1 METGANE
8 NRRVKQMG
16 AGQSVTLDTATEDLK
31 NRVGIF
37 SLRGT
42 QKQFLE
48 GLSVFLR
55 LVLSQNTLYDLE
67 PILTNPEKCH
77 EFYIVLSSVLKNEF
91 RVLRLPDATTR
102 GATHKV
108 PWMTKKQYKQLESEP
123 LRKNVCNDIAWFVLR
138 YTSLVVA
145 LTASV
150 KINGDM
156 PALLERSA
164 FVQGTVT
171 KNKTIRDLVLS
182 PQIEKA
188 IQYNNPIPP
197 QVLNELISG
206 SLKHIK
212 LTGTETFDARP
223 LFAFDGQE
231 RIVMNVE
238 HGYIYSPMKSSSG
251 LLSIELSSVVR
262 PTAPLMQ
269 RYGYG
274 QPYPIAA
281 PGYGAA
287 PLPAPAA
294 PALAP
299 PAPALAPPAPAPP
312 VPAPPAPAP
321 PALAPPGLR
330 PAPGQPQRLPLLG
343 RANNNIS
350 IDQRT
355 TTTETGASG
364 LSGGRKSRKHRLNR
378 RSTRKQRGGDNDIWY
393 SVRLRDLATC
403 DHAPCQEI
411 ASFYLNT
418 KGLTV
423 SAEEY
428 SKIGSGAVVGMPFA
442 DRIDSIINRDSI
454 VKVATVAPAETGPA
468 NPDTFLPLNKIDAST
483 YNNLKSIQK
492 ALETKS
498 EGTSP
503 AQYRAFLLASRIEKG
518 SAGQPDILH
527 NLFCGD
533 SWASRRTTD
542 MVSYA
547 LLNALYS
554 DRQDGGKESATADE
568 LRRTVGDFTGSKV
581 LVDYVKIGAYVEG
594 FENTKFP
601 AIPAELDPYC
611 KQISTSAN
619 FRNSGDRGV
628 VSADDKEIL
637 LDAHRQLRELYDT
650 HLQEV
655 VDILKRIVI
664 PKKTTYGQ
672 EPELLLTP
680 EFESDERGALV
691 LLEEIIKDARMKLAT
706 HFLAVEKTY
715 YGALQKLRER
725 AQGRYVSAKK
735 A

>member
-77 EFYIVLSSVLKNEF
+77 ELYVVLSSVLKNEF
-91 RVLRLPDATTR
+91 RVLRLPDASTR

-108 PWMTKKQYKQLESEP
+108 PWMTKKQYEQLESEP

-156 PALLERSA
+156 PALLERSS

-171 KNKTIRDLVLS
+171 KNKTFKDVELT
-182 PQIEKA
+182 PQLQTA
-188 IQYNNPIPP
+188 IQFNQPIS
-197 QVLNELISG
+197 QEVLNGLLSG
-206 SLKHIK
+206 SLKHVK
-212 LTGTETFDARP
+212 LVGADTPDSRP
-223 LFAFDGQE
+223 LFVFDGQE
-231 RIVMNVE
+231 RIVLNAQ
-238 HGYIYSPMKSSSG
+238 HGYIYAPMRTTSG
-251 LLSIELSSVVR
+251 LLSIELSAVLSR
-262 PTAPLMQ
+262 PAPMYGQQQFVQMQ
-269 RYGYG
+269 RTNPYGYG
-274 QPYPIAA
+274 QPLPGPPPAVGPALGPLLA
-281 PGYGAA
+281 PA
-287 PLPAPAA
+287 PLPAP
-294 PALAP
+294 L
-299 PAPALAPPAPAPP
+299 
-312 VPAPPAPAP
+312 
-321 PALAPPGLR
+321 
-330 PAPGQPQRLPLLG
+330 PAPGPAPLLQ
-343 RANNNIS
+343 RPQFIRPANNANRGS
-350 IDQRT
+350 VGQQT
-355 TTTETGASG
+355 TTTATGASG
-364 LSGGRKSRKHRLNR
+364 LTGGRKSRKHRLYR
-378 RSTRKQRGGDNDIWY
+378 RSTRKQRGGENDIWY
-393 SVRLRDLATC
+393 MTRLRNLASC
-403 DHAPCQEI
+403 SSAPCQEVGT
-411 ASFYLNT
+411 FYLSN
-418 KGLTV
+418 KGVTV
-423 SAEEY
+423 TAEEFA
-428 SKIGSGAVVGMPFA
+428 KIGTTTVIGIPFA
-442 DRIDSIINRDSI
+442 DRIDDIINRDSI
-454 VKVATVAPAETGPA
+454 AKVATVLPLETGPA

-483 YNNLKSIQK
+483 FKNLKSIQK

-503 AQYRAFLLASRIEKG
+503 AQYRAFLLASRLEKG
-518 SAGQPDILH
+518 GSGQPDVLH

-533 SWASRRTTD
+533 SWASRRSTD

-554 DRQDGGKESATADE
+554 DRQDGGKESSTADE
-568 LRRTVGDFTGSKV
+568 LRRTVSEFTGSKV
-581 LVDYVKIGAYVEG
+581 LGDYVKVGTYVES

-650 HLQEV
+650 HLQDV
-655 VDILKRIVI
+655 VDILKKIVI

-680 EFESDERGALV
+680 EFETDERGALI
-691 LLEEIIKDARMKLAT
+691 LLEEIIKDARTKLAA

>member
-1 METGANE
+1 
-8 NRRVKQMG
+8 MG

-77 EFYIVLSSVLKNEF
+77 ELYVVLSSVLKNEF

-108 PWMTKKQYKQLESEP
+108 PWMTKKQYEQLETEP
-123 LRKNVCNDIAWFVLR
+123 MRKNVCNDIAWFVLR

-156 PALLERSA
+156 PALLERSS

-171 KNKTIRDLVLS
+171 KNKTFKDVELT
-182 PQIEKA
+182 PQLQTA
-188 IQYNNPIPP
+188 IQFNPPIS
-197 QVLNELISG
+197 QEVLNGLLSG
-206 SLKHIK
+206 SMRRIK
-212 LTGTETFDARP
+212 LVGAETPDARP
-223 LFAFDGQE
+223 LFVFDGQE
-231 RIVMNVE
+231 RIAFNAQ
-238 HGYIYSPMKSSSG
+238 HGYIYAPMRATSG
-251 LLSIELSSVVR
+251 LLSIELSPVVSR
-262 PTAPLMQ
+262 PAGYGQPPVQMQ
-269 RYGYG
+269 RTNPYGYG
-274 QPYPIAA
+274 QPMVGPPMAA
-281 PGYGAA
+281 PPMAA
-287 PLPAPAA
+287 PPMAA
-294 PALAP
+294 PPMVGPPMAAP
-299 PAPALAPPAPAPP
+299 PMAAPPMGVAPPPMAAPMGPAPP
-312 VPAPPAPAP
+312 RF
-321 PALAPPGLR
+321 LR
-330 PAPGQPQRLPLLG
+330 PANNTNRFTVGQK
-343 RANNNIS
+343 
-350 IDQRT
+350 T
-355 TTTETGASG
+355 TTTANGTSVI
-364 LSGGRKSRKHRLNR
+364 GGKSRKHRVNR
-378 RSTRKQRGGDNDIWY
+378 RSTRKQRGGENDVWY
-393 SVRLRDLATC
+393 MVRLRNLASC
-403 DHAPCQEI
+403 SSAPCQEV
-411 ASFYLNT
+411 ATFYLSS
-418 KGLTV
+418 KGVTV
-423 SAEEY
+423 SAEEFG
-428 SKIGSGAVVGMPFA
+428 KIGSGAVVGTPFA
-442 DRIDSIINRDSI
+442 DRIDTLFNSDSLA
-454 VKVATVAPAETGPA
+454 KVATVAPVETGPA
-468 NPDTFLPLNKIDAST
+468 NPDTFLPINKIDAST
-483 YNNLKSIQK
+483 YKNLKSIQK
-492 ALETKS
+492 ALESKS

-503 AQYRAFLLASRIEKG
+503 AQYRAFLLASRLEKG
-518 SAGQPDILH
+518 GAGQPDVLH

-533 SWASRRTTD
+533 SWASRRSTD

-554 DRQDGGKESATADE
+554 DRQDGGRDSATADE
-568 LRRTVGDFTGSKV
+568 LRRTVGEFTGSKV
-581 LVDYVKIGAYVEG
+581 LGDYVKVGTYVES

-601 AIPAELDPYC
+601 AIPSELDPYC

-637 LDAHRQLRELYDT
+637 LDAHRQLRELYDN
-650 HLQEV
+650 HLQDV
-655 VDILKRIVI
+655 VDILKKIVI

-680 EFESDERGALV
+680 EFETDERGALV
-691 LLEEIIKDARMKLAT
+691 LLEEIIKEARMKLAA

-725 AQGRYVSAKK
+725 AQGRYVSPKK
-735 A
+735 V